1 MTEEELNRLQ
11 VSLFLLCMP
20 VFAAPMEAL
29 AALGEYRSGTCFRFA
44 LRFIDTGTSIHTRRS
59 AIVLRNKETP
69 FGLGTN
75 DAKN

>member
-1 MTEEELNRLQ
+1 
-11 VSLFLLCMP
+11 MP

-29 AALGEYRSGTCFRFA
+29 AALGEYRSGACSA
-44 LRFIDTGTSIHTRRS
+44 WHWRFIETGTSIHTRRS

-69 FGLGTN
+69 FGLGTS